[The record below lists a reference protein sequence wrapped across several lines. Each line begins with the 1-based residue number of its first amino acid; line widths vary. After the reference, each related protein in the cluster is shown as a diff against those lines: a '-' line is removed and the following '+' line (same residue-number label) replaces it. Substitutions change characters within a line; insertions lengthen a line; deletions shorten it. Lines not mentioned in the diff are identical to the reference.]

1 MWEEC
6 NINKKQKRIIN
17 FARIVALTFL
27 VCVIFYVATKLKT
40 NPELTSSENIVRI
53 VSSNPIIAV
62 LEFVLLYV
70 LKGISMV
77 FPSAV
82 LNIAAG
88 MIFDFPFSSV
98 VSGLGIFVEFILMY
112 AVGKF
117 LGKDIVEGIKQKY
130 PIVNKL
136 DSFQTHNSFFISFI
150 IRIMGVVSYDMAS
163 IYLGASGVKFLGFIL
178 GSMCGATLNII
189 IDGLFGKYIFNPFS
203 WQIWVVVII
212 RGTVIAMAILV
223 KNILVAR
230 EIRTLLHNN

>member
-1 MWEEC
+1 MWEGC
-6 NINKKQKRIIN
+6 NINRKQKRIMSFI
-17 FARIVALTFL
+17 RIASLTAL
-27 VCVIFYVATKLKT
+27 VGVIIYVAVSLKT
-40 NPELTSSENIVRI
+40 NPELASSENIVKL
-53 VSSNPIIAV
+53 VSPNPIIAT
-62 LEFVLLYV
+62 LEFVMLYV
-70 LKGISMV
+70 IKGISMV

-88 MIFDFPFSSV
+88 MIFDFPFSAV
-98 VSGLGIFVEFILMY
+98 VSGVGIFVEFILLY

-212 RGTVIAMAILV
+212 RGIVIAMAILV
-223 KNILVAR
+223 KKYISSKGNKNAV
-230 EIRTLLHNN
+230 T

>member
-1 MWEEC
+1 MWEGC
-6 NINKKQKRIIN
+6 NINRKQKRIMSFI
-17 FARIVALTFL
+17 RIASLTAL
-27 VCVIFYVATKLKT
+27 VGVIIYVAVSLKT
-40 NPELTSSENIVRI
+40 NPELASSENIVKL
-53 VSSNPIIAV
+53 VSPNPIIAT

-88 MIFDFPFSSV
+88 MIFDFPFSAV
-98 VSGLGIFVEFILMY
+98 VSGVGIFVEFILLY

-212 RGTVIAMAILV
+212 RGIVIAMAILV
-223 KNILVAR
+223 KKYISSKGNKNAV
-230 EIRTLLHNN
+230 T

>member
-136 DSFQTHNSFFISFI
+136 DSFQTHNSFFVSFI

-223 KNILVAR
+223 KKYISSKGNKNAV
-230 EIRTLLHNN
+230 T

>member
-6 NINKKQKRIIN
+6 NINKKQKRIIR
-17 FARIVALTFL
+17 FVRIVALTFL

-40 NPELTSSENIVRI
+40 NPELASSENIVRL

-88 MIFDFPFSSV
+88 MIFDFPFSAL
-98 VSGLGIFVEFILMY
+98 VSGVGIFVEFILLY

-223 KNILVAR
+223 KKYISSKGNKNAV
-230 EIRTLLHNN
+230 T

>member
-6 NINKKQKRIIN
+6 NINKKQKRIIS

-40 NPELTSSENIVRI
+40 NPELASSENIVRL
-53 VSSNPIIAV
+53 VSSNPIIAA

-98 VSGLGIFVEFILMY
+98 VSGLGIFVEFILLY

-223 KNILVAR
+223 KKYISSKGNKNAV
-230 EIRTLLHNN
+230 T

>member
-212 RGTVIAMAILV
+212 RATVIAMAILV
-223 KNILVAR
+223 KKYISSKGNKNAV
-230 EIRTLLHNN
+230 T

>member
-27 VCVIFYVATKLKT
+27 VCVIFYVAAKLKT
-40 NPELTSSENIVRI
+40 NPELASSENIVRI

-88 MIFDFPFSSV
+88 MIFDFPFSAV
-98 VSGLGIFVEFILMY
+98 VSGVGRFVEFILLY

-117 LGKDIVEGIKQKY
+117 CGKDIVEGIKQKY

-178 GSMCGATLNII
+178 GSMCGAALNII

-223 KNILVAR
+223 KKYISSKGNKNAV
-230 EIRTLLHNN
+230 T

>member
-40 NPELTSSENIVRI
+40 NPELASSENIVRI

-163 IYLGASGVKFLGFIL
+163 IYFGASGVKFLGFIL

-223 KNILVAR
+223 KKYISSKGNKNAV
-230 EIRTLLHNN
+230 T

>member
-130 PIVNKL
+130 PVVNKL

-163 IYLGASGVKFLGFIL
+163 IYLGASDVKFLGFIL

-223 KNILVAR
+223 KKYMSSKGNKNAV
-230 EIRTLLHNN
+230 T

>member
-223 KNILVAR
+223 KKYISSKGNKNAV
-230 EIRTLLHNN
+230 T

>member
-27 VCVIFYVATKLKT
+27 VCVIFYVAAKLKT
-40 NPELTSSENIVRI
+40 NPELASSENIVRI

-88 MIFDFPFSSV
+88 MIFDFPFSAV
-98 VSGLGIFVEFILMY
+98 VSGVGIFVEFILLY

-117 LGKDIVEGIKQKY
+117 CGKDIVEGIKQKY

-178 GSMCGATLNII
+178 GSMCGAALNII

-223 KNILVAR
+223 KKYISSKGNKNAV
-230 EIRTLLHNN
+230 T

>member
-27 VCVIFYVATKLKT
+27 VCVIFYVAAKLKT
-40 NPELTSSENIVRI
+40 NPELASSENIVRI

-223 KNILVAR
+223 KKYISSKGNKNAV
-230 EIRTLLHNN
+230 T

>member
-1 MWEEC
+1 LWEEC
-6 NINKKQKRIIN
+6 NINKKQKRIIR

-40 NPELTSSENIVRI
+40 NPELASSENIVRL

-88 MIFDFPFSSV
+88 MIFDFPFSAV
-98 VSGLGIFVEFILMY
+98 VSGVGIFVEFILLY

-223 KNILVAR
+223 KKYISSKGNKNAV
-230 EIRTLLHNN
+230 T

>member
-40 NPELTSSENIVRI
+40 NPELASSENIVRI

-150 IRIMGVVSYDMAS
+150 IRITGVVSYDVAS

-212 RGTVIAMAILV
+212 RGIVIAMAILV
-223 KNILVAR
+223 KKYISSKGNKNAV
-230 EIRTLLHNN
+230 T

>member
-6 NINKKQKRIIN
+6 NISKKQKRIIN

-40 NPELTSSENIVRI
+40 NPELASSENIVRI

-223 KNILVAR
+223 KKYVSSKGNKNAV
-230 EIRTLLHNN
+230 T

>member
-6 NINKKQKRIIN
+6 NINKKQKRIIR

-40 NPELTSSENIVRI
+40 NPELASSENIVRL

-88 MIFDFPFSSV
+88 MIFDFPFSAV
-98 VSGLGIFVEFILMY
+98 VSGVGIFVEFILLY

-212 RGTVIAMAILV
+212 RGIVIAMAILV
-223 KNILVAR
+223 KKYISSKGNKNAV
-230 EIRTLLHNN
+230 T

>member
-1 MWEEC
+1 MWEKC
-6 NINKKQKRIIN
+6 NINKKQKRIIR

-40 NPELTSSENIVRI
+40 NPELASSENIVRL

-223 KNILVAR
+223 KKYISSKENKDAV
-230 EIRTLLHNN
+230 T

>member
-1 MWEEC
+1 
-6 NINKKQKRIIN
+6 
-17 FARIVALTFL
+17 
-27 VCVIFYVATKLKT
+27 VATKLKT
-40 NPELTSSENIVRI
+40 NPELASSENIVRI

-223 KNILVAR
+223 KKYISSKGNKNAV
-230 EIRTLLHNN
+230 T

>member
-40 NPELTSSENIVRI
+40 NPELASSENIVRI

-223 KNILVAR
+223 KKYISSKGNKNAV
-230 EIRTLLHNN
+230 T

>member
-1 MWEEC
+1 MWEGC
-6 NINKKQKRIIN
+6 NINRKQKRIMSFI
-17 FARIVALTFL
+17 RIASLTAL
-27 VCVIFYVATKLKT
+27 VGVIIYVAVSLKT
-40 NPELTSSENIVRI
+40 NPELASSENIVKL
-53 VSSNPIIAV
+53 VSPNPIIAT
-62 LEFVLLYV
+62 LEFVMLYV

-88 MIFDFPFSSV
+88 MIFDFPFSAV
-98 VSGLGIFVEFILMY
+98 VSGVGIFVEFILLY

-212 RGTVIAMAILV
+212 RGIVIAMAILV
-223 KNILVAR
+223 KKYISSKGNKNAV
-230 EIRTLLHNN
+230 T